1 MSFHSCVFC
10 EENTFRSES
19 AWSRAARDGFGA
31 PACWARS
38 ASSVMGPVVGFDNE
52 VVDAEVGIDDVEEDV
67 CGRMD
72 IGDEEEDECRE
83 LMVLLGKRQTP
94 KNRIG
99 HFCRGFFN
107 ARQRCQRISFIHI
120 HSLVAT
126 IHSAA
131 IKGTPVIQLLYSHRV
146 PRRRAHSDRP
156 ASRRRS
162 PRNTQTLQPTSSPL
176 YSQEMYRSSFLHGS
190 PAYWYL
196 LYWDQTWSHYSFI
209 ALPRLKTTALE
220 NSHRYLPSTE
230 VCYSPQ
236 SVQVCACPPDAH
248 STAKPRLLTTD
259 RRGAPSP
266 ALQSHPIPQTHSP

>member
-1 MSFHSCVFC
+1 MKLWTLKWVLTTLRRTSAAVWTLGMRKKTSVANSWYCWVNDKPQKTGLAISVAASSMLVNAANAFHS
-10 EENTFRSES
+10 S
-19 AWSRAARDGFGA
+19 
-31 PACWARS
+31 
-38 ASSVMGPVVGFDNE
+38 
-52 VVDAEVGIDDVEEDV
+52 
-67 CGRMD
+67 
-72 IGDEEEDECRE
+72 
-83 LMVLLGKRQTP
+83 
-94 KNRIG
+94 
-99 HFCRGFFN
+99 
-107 ARQRCQRISFIHI
+107 I

-162 PRNTQTLQPTSSPL
+162 PRNTQTLQPSSSPL